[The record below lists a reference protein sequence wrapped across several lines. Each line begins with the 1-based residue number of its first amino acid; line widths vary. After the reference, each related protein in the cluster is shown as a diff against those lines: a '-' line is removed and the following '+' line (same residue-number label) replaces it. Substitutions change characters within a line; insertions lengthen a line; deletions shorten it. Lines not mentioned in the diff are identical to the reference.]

1 MIICHCTKVS
11 DHDIMSAIDW
21 MRASDPDTIITVG
34 KIYHALGKK
43 ADCGGC
49 ISLFVSTM
57 RGNRNFKVH
66 GVPPILQNLRDR
78 PEAAEKKAAL

>member
-1 MIICHCTKVS
+1 MIICHCTQVS
-11 DHDIMSAIDW
+11 DRDIMSAIDW

-49 ISLFVSTM
+49 VSLFVSTM
-57 RGNRNFKVH
+57 RSNPNFKVPA
-66 GVPPILQNLRDR
+66 VLQNLR
-78 PEAAEKKAAL
+78 EAPGAEAEKKAAR